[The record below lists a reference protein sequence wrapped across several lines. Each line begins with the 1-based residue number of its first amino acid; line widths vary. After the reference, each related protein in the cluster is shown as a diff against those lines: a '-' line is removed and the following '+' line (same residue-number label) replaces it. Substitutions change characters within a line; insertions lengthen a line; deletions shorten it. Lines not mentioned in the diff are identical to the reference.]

1 MNPQIMGGM
10 GGGDGMGDESND
22 EELMEELLR
31 AAEAGDDAE
40 GEGFFSDVPGA
51 EQQSGDVSIEAEGVK
66 PGVLQQLL
74 QALQEKKENGDTGD
88 LSAGM
93 P

>member
-1 MNPQIMGGM
+1 MNPDMGGM
-10 GGGDGMGDESND
+10 PMQGDESND

-51 EQQSGDVSIEAEGVK
+51 EQSGDVSIEAEGVK
-66 PGVLQQLL
+66 PDMLAQLL